1 MCIECQKAVRIVPA
15 MDKWTDL
22 VKARMRELKVTQEN
36 LAERIGVTQGAV
48 GHWLREE
55 REPKLKVLNQ
65 ILVEVG
71 LPPLQMVSP
80 HQVAENHGSYTVSGN
95 PTTVTGADGLQH
107 DLYFRYPILSWGNL
121 DPIEVGEDCALQST
135 DYKAQGRAFWL
146 KVEGDAMTA
155 PLGVSVP
162 EGMLILVDTAL
173 PGEPGKL
180 VIARSPDSKAPRFRQ
195 LIEEGGQ
202 RYLRPLNPTYP
213 KVLCTEQCEMLGVV
227 VQALVKF

>member
-1 MCIECQKAVRIVPA
+1 

-55 REPKLKVLNQ
+55 REPKLRVLNQ

-71 LPPLQMVSP
+71 LPPLQMVFP
-80 HQVAENHGSYTVSGN
+80 ARTAEDSGTYSVSGN

-107 DLYFRYPILSWGNL
+107 ELYFRYPVLSWTGL
-121 DPIEVGEDCALQST
+121 DLGSLPADAVRQST
-135 DYKAQGRAFWL
+135 DYQAQGPAFWL
-146 KVEGDAMTA
+146 RVEGDAMTA

-162 EGMLILVDTAL
+162 EGMLILVDSGVAAA
-173 PGEPGKL
+173 PGKL
-180 VIARSPDSKAPRFRQ
+180 VIVRASGSMATTFRQ

-202 RYLRPLNPTYP
+202 RYLKPLNPTYP
-213 KVLCTEQCEMLGVV
+213 KTLCTEQCEVVGVV
-227 VQALVKF
+227 VQALMKFL

>member
-1 MCIECQKAVRIVPA
+1 

-55 REPKLKVLNQ
+55 REPKLRVLNQ

-71 LPPLQMVSP
+71 LPPLQMVFP
-80 HQVAENHGSYTVSGN
+80 LRTAEDNGAYTVSGN

-107 DLYFRYPILSWGNL
+107 DLYFRYPVLSWTAL
-121 DPIEVGEDCALQST
+121 DLGSVPADAVYQST
-135 DYKAQGRAFWL
+135 DYQARGPAFWL
-146 KVEGDAMTA
+146 RVEGDAMTA
-155 PLGVSVP
+155 PVGLSVP
-162 EGMLILVDTAL
+162 EGMLVLVDSSVAAA
-173 PGEPGKL
+173 PGKL
-180 VIARSPDSKAPRFRQ
+180 VIVRVSASSAMSFRQ

-202 RYLRPLNPTYP
+202 RYLKPLNPTYP
-213 KVLCTEQCEMLGVV
+213 KTVYTEQSEVVGVV
-227 VQALVKF
+227 VQALMKF